1 MSNTAFMFRRT
12 RKVLVPMRRAAGKN
26 AALVASFD
34 ANLRR
39 LGFALDAD
47 AVKALLDVPASDFG
61 GIANDVIAEAKRIKG
76 VKRYSPM
83 YPNFPKQVMEAS
95 DAELY
100 LNAIMHYYGDMVGL
114 RILPVY
120 EKAERPELDFDES
133 RFKKVGVAYQQDFF
147 ATIMSVVNQKAGYGE
162 QEREDISEFWEH
174 LMQQPQGEF
183 NFGNRENKAW
193 FAAKAYR
200 YLKFFPMGEVFK
212 FDTATDVLRF
222 AVALCD
228 GDVSLAEKTRFK
240 SFARS
245 ERRLILG
252 LFNQINGLDEDFAR
266 RPETFKRLGERL
278 HPREYSAQFPI
289 AASAF
294 ATVRDNKRKPVTFNS
309 AVENALSSGA
319 TSAAVSLLKTRPGE
333 FARRLDEVLR
343 SANNITQA
351 RAFVKAFDAV
361 AAQVSAPVLLQARA
375 ALQADRGGNR
385 IFFPKGNV
393 SKFKAI
399 PDTRGDIDLSVRNA
413 AVEACNKGLVARFS
427 EKGSLGKVY
436 VDSALDGVTVPLTIR
451 DASKGRVLGRGS
463 RMPFN
468 EKTNVLRFFIWWKDI
483 DIGGRNGRV
492 DIDLSAVLLDDN
504 FNTVEA
510 VAYYNLRGLGATH
523 SGDITSAPHGASEFI
538 DIDPAKVLERG
549 ARYVAMT
556 VHSFS
561 RQNLSDI
568 PEVFAG
574 YMERNDHDSGEVYDP
589 RTVENRVDLT
599 TPTTNSVPYI
609 FDMKTGEAIWIDM
622 ALRLGGYGYGGN
634 NAASTSLTTENLV
647 SAVVR
652 KNYPSLGD
660 LFRLHAKARGT
671 LVDSPAE
678 ADVVFNLDN
687 AFRTEEVLDK
697 YL

>member
-193 FAAKAYR
+193 LAAKAYR

-436 VDSALDGVTVPLTIR
+436 VDSALDGVNVPLTIR

-574 YMERNDHDSGEVYDP
+574 YMERSDHDSGEVYDP

>member
-1 MSNTAFMFRRT
+1 
-12 RKVLVPMRRAAGKN
+12 V
-26 AALVASFD
+26 
-34 ANLRR
+34 
-39 LGFALDAD
+39 
-47 AVKALLDVPASDFG
+47 
-61 GIANDVIAEAKRIKG
+61 
-76 VKRYSPM
+76 
-83 YPNFPKQVMEAS
+83 
-95 DAELY
+95 
-100 LNAIMHYYGDMVGL
+100 
-114 RILPVY
+114 
-120 EKAERPELDFDES
+120 
-133 RFKKVGVAYQQDFF
+133 
-147 ATIMSVVNQKAGYGE
+147 
-162 QEREDISEFWEH
+162 
-174 LMQQPQGEF
+174 
-183 NFGNRENKAW
+183 
-193 FAAKAYR
+193 
-200 YLKFFPMGEVFK
+200 
-212 FDTATDVLRF
+212 
-222 AVALCD
+222 
-228 GDVSLAEKTRFK
+228 
-240 SFARS
+240 
-245 ERRLILG
+245 ILG
-252 LFNQINGLDEDFAR
+252 LFNQIRGLDEDFAR

-278 HPREYSAQFPI
+278 HPREYNAQFPI

-309 AVENALSSGA
+309 TVENALSSGA
-319 TSAAVSLLKTRPGE
+319 TSAAVALLKNRPGE

-427 EKGSLGKVY
+427 ERDSLGKVY
-436 VDSALDGVTVPLTIR
+436 VDSALDGVNVPLTIR

-468 EKTNVLRFFIWWKDI
+468 EKTKVLRFFIWWKDI
-483 DIGGRNGRV
+483 SDDGWTGRV
-492 DIDLSAVLLDDN
+492 DIDLSAVMLDDN

-510 VAYYNLRGLGATH
+510 VTYYNLRGLGATH
-523 SGDITSAPHGASEFI
+523 SGDITSAPNGASEFI

-556 VHSFS
+556 VHSYS
-561 RQNLSDI
+561 RQKLSDI

-574 YMERNDHDSGEVYDP
+574 YMERNDHESGEIYDP

-622 ALRLGGYGYGGN
+622 AINLGAYGYGGN
-634 NAASTSLTTENLV
+634 NAASTSKTTENLV

-671 LVDSPAE
+671 LVDSADE

>member
-200 YLKFFPMGEVFK
+200 YLKFFPMGEAFK

-228 GDVSLAEKTRFK
+228 GDVSLAEKTQFK

-245 ERRLILG
+245 ERRVILG

-278 HPREYSAQFPI
+278 HPREYNAQFPI

-309 AVENALSSGA
+309 TVENALSSGA

-436 VDSALDGVTVPLTIR
+436 VDSALDGVNVPLTIR

-483 DIGGRNGRV
+483 DIDGWNGRV

-556 VHSFS
+556 VHSYS

-574 YMERNDHDSGEVYDP
+574 YMERNDHKSGEVYDP

-622 ALRLGGYGYGGN
+622 AINLGGYGYGGN